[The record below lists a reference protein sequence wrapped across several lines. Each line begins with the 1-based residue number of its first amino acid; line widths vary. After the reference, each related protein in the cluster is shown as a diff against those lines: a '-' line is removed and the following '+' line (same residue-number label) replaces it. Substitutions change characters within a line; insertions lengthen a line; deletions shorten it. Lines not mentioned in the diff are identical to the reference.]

1 MEILKEIPLETLLIA
16 LLILLV
22 LIAIIKLNMYL
33 KGIFKELRIVNDK
46 LNEISPTLA
55 KYIIKEKDK
64 EDERAE
70 KVDWKDWKSVTH
82 INS

>member
-70 KVDWKDWKSVTH
+70 KVDWKD
-82 INS
+82 